1 MLTNTN
7 QTQTAS
13 TTRPNARRTRRGL
26 ALAFC
31 AAVATALSGC
41 GDPANNSRAAFVLV
55 DISENYASEM
65 EKART
70 LTNHLL
76 AQMESGDSLAIGF
89 IDNSSYS
96 ERNIIASAEFDH
108 RPSVATQQKREVRA
122 DLDAFLERFR
132 VPSAHSDI
140 TGGVFLARDFLNEA
154 NAGERQLY
162 MVSDLNEDL
171 MPDLKR
177 DIPLNLKG
185 VDVVA
190 VNVTR
195 MSGDNHDPRAY
206 ERRLADWQER
216 IESGGGQ
223 WRVANN
229 LARLEV
235 VTAQQ

>member
-1 MLTNTN
+1 MYRDELNV
-7 QTQTAS
+7 QTQDPI
-13 TTRPNARRTRRGL
+13 RPRRVRRVL
-26 ALAFC
+26 VATLCA
-31 AAVATALSGC
+31 AAVALLSAC
-41 GDPANNSRAAFVLV
+41 GESTNNSRAAFVLV
-55 DISENYASEM
+55 DISEDYASEM

-76 AQMESGDSLAIGF
+76 NQMESGDSLAIGF

-108 RPSVATQQKREVRA
+108 RPSVATRQKRELRA
-122 DLDAFLERFR
+122 ELDAFLERFR

-140 TGGVFLARDFLNEA
+140 TGGVFLARDFLNGA

-162 MVSDLNEDL
+162 LVSDLNEDL
-171 MPDLKR
+171 LPDLKR

-190 VNVTR
+190 VNVKR
-195 MSGDNHDPRAY
+195 MQTDNRDPRAY

-216 IESGGGQ
+216 IESGGGS
-223 WRVANN
+223 WRVAND
-229 LARLEV
+229 LARV
-235 VTAQQ
+235 DIVTAQR